1 MLWTP
6 LMVLNLEDTGFD
18 VDVENYSPSLLSNE
32 HFNPMPCCFPR
43 LRVQR
48 RKQVS
53 VWVDRKKKKTFSLK
67 QPKTQNIL
75 WACDL
80 LVFLKRFS
88 SRDWRCASKPQA
100 FKAQP
105 KLSPGPWKWDLWGS
119 QLIAGPHWSQSQIL
133 HCKSHG
139 VPTPQAIQKI
149 WRTVKGIAW
158 AFVKR
163 GHLAE
168 DTPTGSVISPHQREN
183 SHFGA
188 VMSQFLLSPLINS
201 GIL

>member
-1 MLWTP
+1 MLGGYTW
-6 LMVLNLEDTGFD
+6 
-18 VDVENYSPSLLSNE
+18 
-32 HFNPMPCCFPR
+32 PR
-43 LRVQR
+43 IF
-48 RKQVS
+48 
-53 VWVDRKKKKTFSLK
+53 W
-67 QPKTQNIL
+67 P
-75 WACDL
+75 CDL

-100 FKAQP
+100 FKAHP
-105 KLSPGPWKWDLWGS
+105 KLSPGPWKWDLWSS

-158 AFVKR
+158 AFVKQ

-168 DTPTGSVISPHQREN
+168 DTPTALWSVPTKEKQPFWGCNVTVSVISSYKQWDPLKYDRLNLH
-183 SHFGA
+183 H
-188 VMSQFLLSPLINS
+188 LLL
-201 GIL
+201 L